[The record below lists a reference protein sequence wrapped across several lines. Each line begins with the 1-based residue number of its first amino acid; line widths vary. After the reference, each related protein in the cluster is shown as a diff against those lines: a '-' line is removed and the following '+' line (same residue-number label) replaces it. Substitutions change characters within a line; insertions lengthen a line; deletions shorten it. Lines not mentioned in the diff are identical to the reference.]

1 MESQFF
7 SLVSI
12 LGTITVCT
20 VFLWYGSRFE
30 REIGTRVTAVYDTEK
45 VKSTEVMNRL
55 DAEKNNPP

>member
-1 MESQFF
+1 MERQFF
-7 SLVSI
+7 SLIHV